1 MKQFISLLLTLTLTF
16 SVTAQDNDRKKE
28 REKIEALKV
37 AHITEE
43 LNLTQSEAQKFW
55 PIYNDFEEKRQSL
68 RKKKMTL
75 ISAVKTET
83 ISETDAKSL
92 ISKMINLEKEESV
105 LKTTYL
111 NNLQSIIS
119 NIKIIKLFESE
130 RSFKMKMIKEFK
142 GRHKK

>member
-43 LNLTQSEAQKFW
+43 LNLTQFW